1 MIDLSVRFKIL
12 TLVILFS
19 VLVIALNINSAFSSR
34 NATNELKVLSSQT
47 LNLMQNLEKSRQLL
61 LQQSVEFEKGYFQL
75 SIAKSLSGYGTEQIV
90 KSSEEFKKYTEELK
104 LSIIT
109 VTELLST
116 MPKVDGL
123 EELLAEIETLKTN
136 QQSFLE
142 ASDTTYNWWIKLKT
156 FQANKS
162 RKLAKASLDE
172 VGKNMGTIIEL
183 IEIYVNNANIQ
194 QTEKLNQ
201 NLIATTIIAIA
212 AIVAGVA
219 FSLMIISNITRP
231 LRKVVQRAEAIAQ
244 GDLTHS
250 TKSAAKNSRVKR
262 NEILKLEL
270 TMDKLVIQL
279 SNIIN
284 DVTHSSQKLTQAAN
298 NLSSETKS
306 SSQMVDD
313 QQRETSQISQSI
325 EEIRSTA
332 IHVSQSTA
340 DASTAAQEAEQA
352 TQEGH
357 DIVRNTIG
365 SIESLANQ
373 INVASDTIYQ
383 LETHTADISQIL
395 NVILGIAEQT
405 NLLALNA
412 AIEAARAGEQ
422 GRGFAVVAD
431 EVRTLAQNTQNA
443 TQEIEKM
450 ISTLQDGT
458 NSAVKVMKSSH
469 TISKDVVEAVKEE
482 ENSLQHINSS
492 VAKIRDMNDR
502 ISATAEEQ
510 SSVTSEVNNNV
521 INITEIAK
529 KTTHSIHTID
539 DNATTVAELANQL
552 SDKIAY
558 FKMQ

>member
-12 TLVILFS
+12 SLVVLFS
-19 VLVIALNINSAFSSR
+19 ILVIALNVNSAFSSR
-34 NATNELKVLSSQT
+34 NATEELKALSAQT

-90 KSSEEFKKYTEELK
+90 KSSEEFKKYTEELEA
-104 LSIIT
+104 SIVA
-109 VTELLST
+109 VTELLAV
-116 MPKVDGL
+116 MPKVQGL
-123 EELLAEIETLKTN
+123 EELLSEIETLKVN

-142 ASDTTYNWWIKLKT
+142 ASDTTYGWWIKLKT

-162 RKLAKASLDE
+162 RKLAKTSLDA
-172 VGKNMGTIIEL
+172 VGQNMGTIIEL
-183 IEIYVNNANIQ
+183 IETYVNNANIQ
-194 QTEKLNQ
+194 QTEKLNK
-201 NLIATTIIAIA
+201 NLITSTIIALA
-212 AIVAGVA
+212 AIIAGIA
-219 FSLMIISNITRP
+219 FSLIIITHITRP
-231 LRKVVQRAEAIAQ
+231 LKKVVRRAEAIAQ
-244 GDLTHS
+244 GDLTQAVNS
-250 TKSAAKNSRVKR
+250 NSKNAKAKR
-262 NEILKLEL
+262 NEITKLEL

-284 DVTHSSQKLTQAAN
+284 DVTSSSQKLTQAAN
-298 NLSSETKS
+298 NLSNETNS
-306 SSQMVDD
+306 SSEMVDA

-340 DASTAAQEAEQA
+340 DASVAAQEAEQA
-352 TQEGH
+352 TQQGH
-357 DIVRNTIG
+357 DIVRNTIS
-365 SIESLANQ
+365 SIENLADQ
-373 INVASDTIYQ
+373 INQASDTIYQ
-383 LETHTADISQIL
+383 LEHHTADISQIL

-431 EVRTLAQNTQNA
+431 EVRTLAQNTHNA

-450 ISTLQDGT
+450 ISTLQEGT

-469 TISKDVVEAVKEE
+469 SISQEVVEVVKEE
-482 ENSLQHINSS
+482 ESSLQHINSS

-510 SSVTSEVNNNV
+510 SSVTSEVNSNV
-521 INITEIAK
+521 INIAEIAN
-529 KTTHSIHTID
+529 KTTTSIHAID

-552 SDKIAY
+552 SNKIAY
-558 FKMQ
+558 FKI